1 MRLGKLLAI
10 AGLTYVVDSVVWG
23 VAKAPQ
29 MAVFLTGLCVIL
41 LLVFGLFDWAYYDD
55 TFRLALTLVGF
66 VALARVAALLMEG
79 RAAVA
84 LAAIVFLL
92 IVMGVFEPVVSG
104 FLAGWDTPE
113 RRFTERM
120 QQACGYEYVYH
131 SRTATAILTTSTT
144 TPCWRPAIR
153 SGMATRRRRSLL
165 NWRKSG
171 PAEGALENIRRLKE
185 QAAAAVSAPSNS
197 LPSWV
202 WWIGVP
208 AAIWWTIGRLFGS
221 KTSADVDIE
230 SQIARYRRPG
240 FADPRQKE
248 IERRM
253 RDYMSGRTTKF

>member
-1 MRLGKLLAI
+1 MRDVRKLVLA
-10 AGLTYVVDSVVWG
+10 
-23 VAKAPQ
+23 
-29 MAVFLTGLCVIL
+29 
-41 LLVFGLFDWAYYDD
+41 LLV
-55 TFRLALTLVGF
+55 
-66 VALARVAALLMEG
+66 VA
-79 RAAVA
+79 AAVA

-104 FLAGWDTPE
+104 FLARWDTPE

-120 QQACGYEYVYH
+120 QQACGYEYVYSQQDGYCYFDH
-131 SRTATAILTTSTT
+131 EHYN
-144 TPCWRPAIR
+144 
-153 SGMATRRRRSLL
+153 SLL
-165 NWRKSG
+165 ETSNPLGHGYAEKKVPPNWRKSG